1 MLAELKKKS
10 QVTIPTEI
18 VSMLGLSEGDK
29 LEIFVK
35 DGSICLMPVTVY
47 PQEYLTEL
55 RKEVDETKAQ
65 LVSGELPVFD
75 NTDDMFKA
83 LETQ

>member
-1 MLAELKKKS
+1 MLAELRRKS
-10 QVTIPTEI
+10 QATIPAEI

-47 PQEYLTEL
+47 PQEYLAEL

-75 NTDDMFKA
+75 NADDMFQS
-83 LETQ
+83 LEAQ